1 MAASSAKL
9 DDLYPPSTPAR
20 RNIEQRRQL
29 SPLELQMKIHEDFAI
44 TEKAPTRA
52 FSLLKAPTS
61 TLHLRHYEDTMLNL
75 C

>member
-29 SPLELQMKIHEDFAI
+29 SPLELQMKVREYFAI
-44 TEKAPTRA
+44 TEKATTR
-52 FSLLKAPTS
+52 SLGLLIESA
-61 TLHLRHYEDTMLNL
+61 H
-75 C
+75 